1 MARLI
6 VDHGRRGYSTESHKG
21 LLLVE
26 KLDYLQSK
34 LLQNIFLSLSKPL
47 MHQGG
52 DFDATGCSNGRG
64 DRAGPD
70 ATGRANLY
78 AVGALD
84 VQHQRRSGTASV
96 PILLRDHA
104 TDRKGTAS
112 SRGFCSGYPSYRL
125 LPVVLNWSPYNTG

>member
-6 VDHGRRGYSTESHKG
+6 VDLGRRGYSTESQKG

-34 LLQNIFLSLSKPL
+34 LLQNIFFSHSKPL

-52 DFDATGCSNGRG
+52 HSDATGCSNGRG
-64 DRAGPD
+64 DRGCQWPC
-70 ATGRANLY
+70 NLY

-84 VQHQRRSGTASV
+84 VQPQRRSGTASK
-96 PILLRDHA
+96 LLLHSDHA
-104 TDRKGTAS
+104 TDGKGTK
-112 SRGFCSGYPSYRL
+112 L
-125 LPVVLNWSPYNTG
+125 LLRVYSAVVTQGGVRFH